1 MTEGI
6 KMRRFIGML
15 VTMLAAC
22 GCRGYIGG
30 FDDSD
35 MQSMELVFVNRSRHD
50 IEVTFDRLE
59 WIGAEDT
66 IFLEAGNGLWKK
78 KFDNPYHYLGFD
90 EGRMQ
95 MRFDG
100 EREIFMDNMSGHDY
114 NPCRYYQGIQLH
126 DSQGQYVVYE
136 FSDAVCD
143 SYFEWYDKLKILN
156 MTDIPPAYIDSDR
169 CKEGSAEVYS
179 RTVYAPGK
187 VRNRLMLGAVVSKEA
202 DGADKVK
209 FLEEQRFEP
218 ASVEKVENVKGSRKD
233 YVYSQYYSTDE
244 LRRMSVALFGCDFA
258 QLTGRESEDEMERQC
273 GIVYSHYLIGYYE
286 QFQDME
292 APQEILDVMDKAA
305 VVSRIEY
312 GRLMLLLAEGNC
324 SAGMLDNHT
333 CEHMED
339 GKVSDYHHVKDAVFH
354 LITLDDEG
362 QFTCRSGGE
371 EMIDIYRDGI
381 MEQPLLPMAYSLT
394 DFSGE
399 TAYLHITEADAPT
412 APSSAE

>member
-30 FDDSD
+30 LDDSD

-78 KFDNPYHYLGFD
+78 KFDNPYHNLGFD

-126 DSQGQYVVYE
+126 DSKGQ
-136 FSDAVCD
+136 C
-143 SYFEWYDKLKILN
+143 
-156 MTDIPPAYIDSDR
+156 
-169 CKEGSAEVYS
+169 
-179 RTVYAPGK
+179 TVYAPGK

-286 QFQDME
+286 QFQDVE